1 MPERHDPWARRF
13 LRLQGDETERVIGKV
28 HRDVE
33 PDDDAAGGA
42 ESRESGRR
50 NQGKVEGRKTKVE
63 NVTGE
68 GAEKTSNPPSR
79 EMSYGAASAQRPT
92 SNAQCSMFNVQCS
105 TA

>member
-63 NVTGE
+63 DAGGE
-68 GAEKTSNPPSR
+68 GQRKKPSPR
-79 EMSYGAASAQRPT
+79 LRQSAF
-92 SNAQCSMFNVQCS
+92 A
-105 TA
+105 